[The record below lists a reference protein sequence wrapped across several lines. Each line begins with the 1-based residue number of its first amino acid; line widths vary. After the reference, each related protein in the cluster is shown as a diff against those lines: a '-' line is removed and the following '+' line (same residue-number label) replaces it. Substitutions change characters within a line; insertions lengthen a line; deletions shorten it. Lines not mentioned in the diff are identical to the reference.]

1 MQFGF
6 LVEYAN
12 VHRLGGLNTIDIKNF
27 VAVILL
33 ESKASD
39 DYLLVEA
46 IMWSWSAVSFCGD
59 VTARFVA
66 HNVVTDNLIILLVP
80 DRHALH

>member
-6 LVEYAN
+6 FGLVEYAN

-46 IMWSWSAVSFCGD
+46 IMWS
-59 VTARFVA
+59 
-66 HNVVTDNLIILLVP
+66 
-80 DRHALH
+80 

>member
-1 MQFGF
+1 MPEMKLELDAIWFFG

-46 IMWSWSAVSFCGD
+46 IMWS
-59 VTARFVA
+59 
-66 HNVVTDNLIILLVP
+66 
-80 DRHALH
+80 